1 MFSAS
6 IQRQVGDPVQLQ
18 IHSLLKSH
26 KEFDKN
32 SVAENKLVKIAVPH
46 RQVRPDVLAI
56 FRTRGSTHPQLRA
69 INQSINQSKHIS
81 IAPYVASESEAHPSS
96 TKILS

>member
-26 KEFDKN
+26 KVFDKN

-46 RQVRPDVLAI
+46 RQDRPDVLALY
-56 FRTRGSTHPQLRA
+56 RTRGSTHPQLKA
-69 INQSINQSKHIS
+69 IH
-81 IAPYVASESEAHPSS
+81 HSS